1 METVFDTERDERTL
15 HQIPPDEYTAHTQA
29 NGINTSE
36 NPPFSTPPLKRQQRI
51 GFVESVERIVFACIV
66 PKFKGAFTG
75 RE

>member
-36 NPPFSTPPLKRQQRI
+36 NPPPVGIPRFQNHR
-51 GFVESVERIVFACIV
+51 
-66 PKFKGAFTG
+66 
-75 RE
+75 